1 MASNDRQESIAS
13 SVSPLEKRLRRRQ
26 FVQGALAGAATI
38 GAAGLLPGLDSA
50 SAATFA
56 AAPASPTRGGRLRI
70 GIAGGGSAE
79 TLDPN
84 QGVGETD
91 VARAHCLYERLVDY
105 APDGSLVNQLARD
118 FSYNS
123 DGTVWKIK
131 VRPGVLWHDGTPLT
145 AADVVYSMKYWI
157 NPANKTQAGTELTFL
172 KSNNIRALDPSTVQI
187 TLSSPNAIL
196 PSILSSRAM
205 YIVKNGTTSFA
216 KPNGTGPFK
225 FKSWTRG
232 ERSLFVRFD
241 GYRKH
246 NGPYLGE
253 LEFISINDPATRLNA
268 LSAGQVDAI
277 VAVDPKLVSTI
288 QANPNLRI
296 LQHNSGL
303 WPSQF
308 MEVDRAP
315 FTDNR
320 VRLAFKYMV
329 DRKAI
334 IDTVLLGHGLL
345 GNDIPCPFDPD
356 YAHEIPQRPYDPEK
370 ARFLLKQAGHA
381 GMTVTLY
388 TSDVYSG
395 ILDSS
400 VVLAE
405 QAKKVGVTIN
415 LNKVPGDQYWSS
427 TYLKVPFEI
436 TYWGQKPLSSQFAQ
450 GFESTATFNE
460 THWNRPDFDR
470 LVRQARRTLDA
481 TKRHEL
487 WVAAQRLVWQDSGY
501 LIWGFYPL
509 IDGYSA
515 KVHGLVPSSARNL
528 GWYSFTDVYLA

>member
-1 MASNDRQESIAS
+1 
-13 SVSPLEKRLRRRQ
+13 
-26 FVQGALAGAATI
+26 
-38 GAAGLLPGLDSA
+38 
-50 SAATFA
+50 
-56 AAPASPTRGGRLRI
+56 
-70 GIAGGGSAE
+70 
-79 TLDPN
+79 
-84 QGVGETD
+84 
-91 VARAHCLYERLVDY
+91 
-105 APDGSLVNQLARD
+105 
-118 FSYNS
+118 
-123 DGTVWKIK
+123 
-131 VRPGVLWHDGTPLT
+131 
-145 AADVVYSMKYWI
+145 
-157 NPANKTQAGTELTFL
+157 
-172 KSNNIRALDPSTVQI
+172 
-187 TLSSPNAIL
+187 
-196 PSILSSRAM
+196 M
-205 YIVKNGTTSFA
+205 YIFKNGTTSFA
-216 KPNGTGPFK
+216 KPNGTGPFR

-246 NGPYLGE
+246 NGPYVGE

-308 MEVDRAP
+308 MEVDRTP

-320 VRLAFKYMV
+320 VRLALKYMV

-381 GMTVTLY
+381 ALTVTLY

-415 LNKVPGDQYWSS
+415 LNKVPADQYWSS
-427 TYLKVPFEI
+427 TYLKVAFEI